1 MARVISTDEV
11 KQKIDAGS
19 AVVLEAL
26 PPSYYDEAHLPG
38 ALNLPLDE
46 VDDRAG
52 GLIPS
57 KDAEVIVYC
66 SNEACSNSGIAADR
80 LIELGYT
87 NVFKYAAGKQDWV
100 GAGLP
105 TESAAK

>member
-11 KQKIDAGS
+11 KQRIDAGS

-26 PPSYYDEAHLPG
+26 PQSYYDEAHLPG

-46 VDDRAG
+46 VDDRAAA
-52 GLIPS
+52 LIPD

-66 SNEACSNSGIAADR
+66 TDTSCSNSGIASDR
-80 LIELGYT
+80 LVELGYT
-87 NVFKYAAGKQDWV
+87 NVFTYTAGKRDWV
-100 GAGLP
+100 GNGLP
-105 TESAAK
+105 TESAQ